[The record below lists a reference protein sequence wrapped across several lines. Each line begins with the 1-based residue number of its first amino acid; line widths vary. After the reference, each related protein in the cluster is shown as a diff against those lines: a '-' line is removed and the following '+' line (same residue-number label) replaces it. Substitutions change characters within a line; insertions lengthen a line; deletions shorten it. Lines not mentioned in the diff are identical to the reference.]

1 MTQTE
6 MSSLLGIPPKIFVIY
21 EKIRTGAG
29 LSFFARRVFQKARK
43 AYIRIKTCKVVY
55 VMSLPKKSTL
65 IKKEKAKLTH
75 ILESVSPAALE
86 TMQGVID
93 NAAWMRVELDIL
105 REDINENGYT
115 TLFQQSDKVPP
126 YDKERVQVQ
135 QYDKLLKNY
144 LACIKQLV
152 SRIPDD
158 GQTAALDELQEFMQ
172 FRR

>member
-1 MTQTE
+1 MIWCVEDDSGIRDIE
-6 MSSLLGIPPKIFVIY
+6 MYALNSAGFDTKGF
-21 EKIRTGAG
+21 EDG
-29 LSFFARRVFQKARK
+29 LSIWEA
-43 AYIRIKTCKVVY
+43 
-55 VMSLPKKSTL
+55 L
-65 IKKEKAKLTH
+65 KKEKARLTH
-75 ILESVSPAALE
+75 ILESAAPAALE
-86 TMQGVID
+86 SMQGVID
-93 NAAWMRVELDIL
+93 NAAWIRVELDIL

-152 SRIPDD
+152 SRLPDD
-158 GQTAALDELQEFMQ
+158 GQSAAMDELQEFMQ